1 MLISYPEYYKKFKC
15 IADRCPDTCCAK
27 WTIVVDDT
35 SAGRFRRADGDFGE
49 RLRAAMTVDEDG
61 DTVFINKN
69 NRCPFLNSGNLCD
82 IYINL
87 GENSLCKTCE
97 RFPRFRTDF
106 GGTAEVG
113 LSLSCPVAAE
123 LIVKSPTF
131 PLESDFDDNDPD
143 INDLDAD
150 LYFCLKEARD
160 RVVQFVSDGSLTC
173 EKLSA
178 LLNFAEE
185 LQSEIDSESF
195 GFPEVN
201 PTDKPLAF
209 DNGVFEK
216 LDYLTEKG
224 ERVFKALSFDEEV
237 VLTDEHK
244 NILLYY
250 IYRYLLKAAYDGNA
264 RFALKLSVFA
274 TATIARLDVPVADA
288 GVLFSKEVEHSAENL
303 AAFAS

>member
-27 WTIVVDDT
+27 WTIVVDEA
-35 SAGRFRRADGDFGE
+35 SAGRFRRTDGDFGE

-97 RFPRFRTDF
+97 RYPRFRTDF

-123 LIVKSPTF
+123 LIIKGPSF
-131 PLESDFDDNDPD
+131 PLKSDFDDENPD

-160 RVVQFVSDGSLTC
+160 RVVQFIADGSLTS

-178 LLNFAEE
+178 LLAFAED

-195 GFPEVN
+195 VVPKIN
-201 PTDKPLAF
+201 PTDTPLVF
-209 DNGVFEK
+209 DHSVFGK
-216 LDYLTEKG
+216 LDYLTEEG
-224 ERVFKALSFDEEV
+224 EVVFKVLRSDSGFA
-237 VLTDEHK
+237 LTDEHK

-250 IYRYLLKAAYDGNA
+250 VYRYLLKSAYDGNA
-264 RFALKLSVFA
+264 RFALKLSVLA
-274 TATIARLDVPVADA
+274 TATIAQLNMPTVEAA
-288 GVLFSKEVEHSAENL
+288 VLFSKEVEHSAENL
-303 AAFAS
+303 SAFTG

>member
-15 IADRCPDTCCAK
+15 IADRCSDTCCAK
-27 WTIVVDDT
+27 WTIVVDED
-35 SAGRFRRADGDFGE
+35 SAERFRRIGGDFGE
-49 RLRAAMTVDEDG
+49 RLSAAMTVDEDG

-113 LSLSCPVAAE
+113 LSLSCPVAAG
-123 LIVKSPTF
+123 LIVESPGF
-131 PLESDFDDNDPD
+131 PLESDFDDSDPD

-150 LYFCLKEARD
+150 LYFCLKTARKT
-160 RVVQFVSDGSLTC
+160 VVNFIADGPLTMG
-173 EKLSA
+173 KLSA
-178 LLNFAEE
+178 LLVFAED
-185 LQSEIDSESF
+185 LQGEIDSERFSV
-195 GFPEVN
+195 PEIKR
-201 PTDKPLAF
+201 TDKPLGF
-209 DNGVFEK
+209 DDSVFEK
-216 LDYLTEKG
+216 LSYLTEEG
-224 ERVFKALSFDEEV
+224 ERIFKSLSFIEEFA
-237 VLTDEHK
+237 LTDEHK

-274 TATIARLDVPVADA
+274 TAIIAQLNIPTVESA
-288 GVLFSKEVEHSAENL
+288 VLFSKEIEHSADNL
-303 AAFAS
+303 SVFAG

>member
-27 WTIVVDDT
+27 WTIVVDET
-35 SAGRFRRADGDFGE
+35 SAERYRRVSGKLGE
-49 RLRAAMTVDEDG
+49 KLRAVLSVDEDG

-82 IYINL
+82 IYLEL
-87 GENSLCKTCE
+87 GANSLCKTCE
-97 RFPRFRTDF
+97 RFPRFRADF

-113 LSLSCPVAAE
+113 LSLSCPVAAG
-123 LIVKSPTF
+123 LIVEGPTF

-150 LYFCLKEARD
+150 LYFCLKKARD
-160 RVVQFVSDGSLTC
+160 RVVGFVLNGVLTS

-178 LLNFAEE
+178 LLSFAEN
-185 LQSEIDSESF
+185 LQSEIDCKSF
-195 GFPEVN
+195 KIPEIKLI
-201 PTDKPLAF
+201 DKPF
-209 DNGVFEK
+209 DFDGSVFEK
-216 LDYLTEKG
+216 LDYLTEEGEKIFKG
-224 ERVFKALSFDEEV
+224 LSFKNEV
-237 VLTDEHK
+237 NLTDEHK

-250 IYRYLLKAAYDGNA
+250 VYRYLLKSVYDGNA
-264 RFALKLSVFA
+264 RFAMNLAVFA
-274 TATIARLDVPVADA
+274 TVTIARLNIPADKA

-303 AAFAS
+303 KSFAW